1 MRQSTFKEALDINFI
16 ALKIVEK
23 LGDESKQATILGNV
37 GNLYYELEQNKSA
50 ELFFRKDLDQCQRLS
65 LEYDFLIGQRS
76 RIINVF
82 IQLTSNLNPIL

>member
-50 ELFFRKDLDQCQRLS
+50 DNPNFHNPPWSRKVYIQRVAG
-65 LEYDFLIGQRS
+65 Y
-76 RIINVF
+76 
-82 IQLTSNLNPIL
+82 